1 MNSVHGI
8 IQFILKDVI
17 AFHERLEEIFVVNHG
32 IHDKGLL
39 ESAVHAPFQTFGSH
53 DLYPTLFDKAAQLCF
68 GLAKDHLFKDGNKR
82 TALHSMLVFLDV
94 NGISIDYDETEME
107 ELIIS
112 VAVGDMTSPQLS
124 VWLQEHS
131 VDFNR

>member
-39 ESAVHAPFQTFGSH
+39 ESAVHAPFQTFSGH

-68 GLAKDHLFKDGNKR
+68 GLAKDHPFKDGNKR

-112 VAVGDMTSPQLS
+112 VAVGDTTSPQLS

-131 VDFNR
+131 IDNI

>member
-1 MNSVHGI
+1 
-8 IQFILKDVI
+8 
-17 AFHERLEEIFVVNHG
+17 
-32 IHDKGLL
+32 
-39 ESAVHAPFQTFGSH
+39 
-53 DLYPTLFDKAAQLCF
+53 LFDKAAQLCF

-82 TALHSMLVFLDV
+82 TALHSMLVFLDM